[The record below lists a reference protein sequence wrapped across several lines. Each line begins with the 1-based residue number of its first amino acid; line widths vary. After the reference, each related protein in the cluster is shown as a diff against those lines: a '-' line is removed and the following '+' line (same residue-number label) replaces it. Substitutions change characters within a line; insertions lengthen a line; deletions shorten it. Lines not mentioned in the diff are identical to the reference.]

1 MMGIKKKYKAFSLAE
16 LILAI
21 ALFGLVSSFL
31 VLIVVDSTRTYE
43 NTYTKSK
50 ATNLVKEIYSAL
62 KILKTDNWFEVT
74 QHTGLGEKHIEFV
87 DGQYKIQEGEKNDG
101 SLTYSFTVNFAQRD
115 DDGNIVET
123 EWKTDPHTRVINI
136 NIKWK
141 DRIGKEH
148 TMNPKLYLNDW
159 HINTFTFTTLMDFKP
174 GNHKDTDAT
183 EGMTG
188 GELRLQSVFY
198 PDWCRP
204 ERSMTDYD
212 IPGTAWAKSV
222 FSIPKATIPGAKSYL
237 GTRGEA
243 NGEPFTKLDI
253 LGVDPPQLTVEGT
266 FAGYSIND
274 IYVDGDYAYLATTD
288 ENKEIVILDVS
299 SKPYTEVG
307 YVNSPKSGRANSVF
321 VLDNIG
327 YMAHGIHISTFDLS
341 SKEGSR
347 PILGSRQATMVSL
360 IGEVSH
366 VIARKSGSKTYL
378 FISLNWDW
386 YEFAIY
392 DVSNPSSLNRTARG
406 SVNNQQVLDMYVS
419 EDGSTLFFGTTAL
432 ISEPAFYIIDSTNKS
447 SPRTL
452 ATLNTGGT
460 NVRGITVVEE
470 GNVVIV
476 VGTGGEEYQVYN
488 IREGTNASGQR
499 TVTTERCGG
508 MDVNNG
514 IYDVSSMIDSQ
525 GNTFS
530 HIVTGDNNKEFKIV
544 RGGPGGGNEETGN
557 GFVPRGNY
565 LSLIQDSKSTNSTY
579 YTLNIKTQ
587 IPQNTSMGIQIRISD
602 NPSMAGV
609 GWFGPDGTSSTTYS
623 TTGTYALPTGT
634 KGRYFQYKVDFQ
646 GDTINTP
653 LLEELIVSYEK

>member
-159 HINTFTFTTLMDFKP
+159 HINTFTFTSLLDFKP
-174 GNHKDTDAT
+174 GTHKDTDAT

-222 FSIPKATIPGAKSYL
+222 FSIPKTTTPGAKSYL

-253 LGVDPPQLTVEGT
+253 SGVDPPQLIVEGT

-307 YVNSPKSGRANSVF
+307 HVNSPKSGRANSVF
-321 VLDNIG
+321 VLGNVG

-347 PILGSRQATMVSL
+347 PILGTRQATLVTWV
-360 IGEVSH
+360 GEVSH
-366 VIARKSGSKTYL
+366 AIARKSGGRTYL
-378 FISLNWDW
+378 FVSLNWDW

-392 DVSNPSSLNRTARG
+392 DVTNPSSLNRTNRG